1 MILDFFF
8 FNELHFSATS
18 LNISEM
24 KKASSLV
31 DPVKVMKKS
40 ALLAFD

>member
-1 MILDFFF
+1 MSYTY
-8 FNELHFSATS
+8 SATS
-18 LNISEM
+18 LNVSEM

-40 ALLAFD
+40 AWLALD